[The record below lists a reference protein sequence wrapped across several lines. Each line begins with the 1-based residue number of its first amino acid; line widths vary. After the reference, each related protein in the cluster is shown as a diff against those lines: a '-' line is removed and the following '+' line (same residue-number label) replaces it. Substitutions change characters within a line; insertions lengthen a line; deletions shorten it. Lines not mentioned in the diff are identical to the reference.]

1 MTGADQ
7 RNKPKSSENR
17 KAQLNDTEAN
27 PYQEGKEGAHDPL
40 GDLNVMSNL
49 F

>member
-7 RNKPKSSENR
+7 RHESNSDKR
-17 KAQLNDTEAN
+17 KAQLYDTEAN

-40 GDLNVMSNL
+40 GI
-49 F
+49 